1 MIKVYK
7 SYQAQASTVRH
18 DVKLSDSLFQ
28 ALARCPKVFFSA
40 SKWYH
45 CRKVSSC
52 PSIHGVKDTLC
63 MPVCLPAWLPV
74 CKHKNTYVAIKSTY
88 KSIVYFSVKWLKQ
101 QVRSCLHVFR
111 WVICLLT
118 PPLRHWVPLLDRK
131 KQSFCLILSLTLSW
145 L

>member
-45 CRKVSSC
+45 CRKVHIQVHSVLFSQMIEAT
-52 PSIHGVKDTLC
+52 SAQ
-63 MPVCLPAWLPV
+63 LPA
-74 CKHKNTYVAIKSTY
+74 
-88 KSIVYFSVKWLKQ
+88 
-101 QVRSCLHVFR
+101 CL
-111 WVICLLT
+111 
-118 PPLRHWVPLLDRK
+118 
-131 KQSFCLILSLTLSW
+131 
-145 L
+145 